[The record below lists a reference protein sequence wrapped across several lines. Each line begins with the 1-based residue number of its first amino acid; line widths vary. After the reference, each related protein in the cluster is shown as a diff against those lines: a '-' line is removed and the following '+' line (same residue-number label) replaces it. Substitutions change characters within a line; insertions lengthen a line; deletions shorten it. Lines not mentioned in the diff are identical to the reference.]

1 MSLRRQRPEKSDM
14 SRTRD
19 VTFLLL
25 DEFSHIAFSC
35 AVEPLRV
42 ANLLQGEE
50 IYRWRLA
57 SIAGERAVCSNKTV
71 TLVDQG
77 LDPLP
82 PRSSLFVIAGQNVGE
97 QATPEVLSFIRRERS
112 RGTRI
117 GAICAGA
124 YILAKAG
131 LLNDRRAAIHWAF
144 HDSFQENFP
153 EVELCRNVFVAD
165 ETFVTASGGT
175 AAADLML
182 HLIGETHGNDLAV
195 AIADMMVYSGVRQ
208 ADASQQIS
216 LQARHGIRNPH
227 IAEAIRLLNE
237 SAPYYLPTSEIARKI
252 GISTR
257 QLERLFQKHL
267 KVSPKKFAINQKLTK
282 ARNLLLQTEQS
293 ISEIALACGYESPSH
308 FIRTYQSRFGVTPHN
323 QRVCAAAQQVA

>member
-1 MSLRRQRPEKSDM
+1 M
-14 SRTRD
+14 SRTSD

-25 DEFSHIAFSC
+25 DDFSHIAFAC
-35 AVEPLRV
+35 AVEPLRI

-50 IYRWRLA
+50 IYRWHL
-57 SIAGERAVCSNKTV
+57 SSPDGERAVCSNKSV

-77 LDPLP
+77 LGPLP
-82 PRSSLFVIAGQNVGE
+82 PRSSLFLVSGQNVGDR
-97 QATPEVLSFIRRERS
+97 ATPEVLSFIRRERA
-112 RGTRI
+112 RGTQI
-117 GAICAGA
+117 GAICSAA
-124 YILAKAG
+124 YILARAG
-131 LLNDRRAAIHWAF
+131 LLDGRRAAIHWSF

-153 EVELCRNVFVAD
+153 NVQLCKHVFVAD
-165 ETFVTASGGT
+165 ESFITASGGT

-182 HLIGETHGNDLAV
+182 HLIGETHGGDLAV
-195 AIADMMVYSGVRQ
+195 AIADMMVYSGVRP
-208 ADASQQIS
+208 AGVAQQIS

-227 IAEAIRLLNE
+227 IAEAIRLLSE
-237 SAPYYLPTSEIARKI
+237 SAPCYLSSSEIARKI

-267 KVSPKKFAINQKLTK
+267 KVSPKKFAINQKLLK

-293 ISEIALACGYESPSH
+293 VSEIALACGYESASH

-323 QRVCAAAQQVA
+323 QRVCNIDPQAVFQAV

>member
-1 MSLRRQRPEKSDM
+1 MP
-14 SRTRD
+14 RTRD

-25 DEFSHIAFSC
+25 DDFSHIAFAC
-35 AVEPLRV
+35 AVEPLRI
-42 ANLLQGEE
+42 ANLLHGEE
-50 IYRWRLA
+50 LYSWRLA
-57 SIAGERAVCSNKTV
+57 SEDGERAVCSNRTV

-77 LDPLP
+77 LTDLP
-82 PRSSLFVIAGQNVGE
+82 PRSSLFLISGQNVGDR
-97 QATPEVLSFIRRERS
+97 ASPEVLSFLRRERA
-112 RGTRI
+112 RGTKI
-117 GAICAGA
+117 GAICSGA
-124 YILAKAG
+124 YVLAKAG
-131 LLNDRRAAIHWAF
+131 LLQDRRAAIHWSF

-153 EVELCRNVFVAD
+153 EVDLCRNVFVAD

-175 AAADLML
+175 AATDLML
-182 HLIGETHGNDLAV
+182 HLIGETHGEDLAA
-195 AIADMMVYSGVRQ
+195 AIADMMVYSGVRP
-208 ADASQQIS
+208 ADAAQQIS

-267 KVSPKKFAINQKLTK
+267 KVSPKKFAIQQKLTK

-308 FIRTYQSRFGVTPHN
+308 FIRTYQNRFGVTPHT
-323 QRVCAAAQQVA
+323 QRVCAARAEPLRESA

>member
-1 MSLRRQRPEKSDM
+1 M

-25 DEFSHIAFSC
+25 DDFSHIAFAC
-35 AVEPLRV
+35 AVEPLRI
-42 ANLLQGEE
+42 ANLLHGEE
-50 IYRWRLA
+50 LYSWRLA
-57 SIAGERAVCSNKTV
+57 SEDGERAVCSNRTV

-77 LDPLP
+77 LTDLP
-82 PRSSLFVIAGQNVGE
+82 PRSSLFLISGQNVGDR
-97 QATPEVLSFIRRERS
+97 ASPEVLSFLRRERA
-112 RGTRI
+112 RGTKI
-117 GAICAGA
+117 GAICSGA
-124 YILAKAG
+124 YVLAKAG
-131 LLNDRRAAIHWAF
+131 LLQDRRAAIHWSF

-153 EVELCRNVFVAD
+153 EVDLCRNVFVAD

-175 AAADLML
+175 AATDLML
-182 HLIGETHGNDLAV
+182 HLIGETHGEDLAA
-195 AIADMMVYSGVRQ
+195 AIADMMVYSGVRP
-208 ADASQQIS
+208 ADAAQQIS

-267 KVSPKKFAINQKLTK
+267 KVSPKKFAIQQKLTK

-308 FIRTYQSRFGVTPHN
+308 FIRTYQNRFGVTPHT
-323 QRVCAAAQQVA
+323 QRVCAARAEPLRESA